1 MEQLLLTLSLL
12 VSGYYAQTDYHA
24 QMQPKTETM
33 SLIFI
38 GDIMGHGTQIE
49 AAYDSALNAYNFNPV
64 FKKIAPVM
72 GNADFTIANLE
83 VTLAGEP
90 YTGYPQFSSPDE
102 LAVACKN
109 NGIDVLVTANN
120 HSVDRGGKGMVRTIR
135 ILDSLNIPH
144 TGTFKDSLDRQER
157 NLLILQKGNL
167 KVGVLNYTYGTNG
180 LTVAPPISVNRI
192 DSNLMKADIDSAK
205 TKGLDKLIVIM
216 HWGKEYEPHPNKY
229 QTNYAKFLFENGVDI
244 VIGSHPHVL
253 ERMEYH
259 PADSV
264 FQERF
269 IVYSLG
275 NFVSNQRTI
284 PRDGG
289 AMVKLE
295 LTKTDSSTQITN
307 RGYILTW
314 VNKPKRGSKRKFEIL
329 PVYLYDEG
337 KGEGISDDYR
347 VKMKVY
353 SDGARK
359 LMKENNFGVE
369 EIVE

>member
-1 MEQLLLTLSLL
+1 
-12 VSGYYAQTDYHA
+12 
-24 QMQPKTETM
+24 M

-38 GDIMGHGTQIE
+38 GDIMGHGTQID
-49 AAYDSALNAYNFNPV
+49 AAYDTALKDYNYNPV
-64 FKKIAPVM
+64 FEIIAPVM

-83 VTLAGEP
+83 VTLAGKP
-90 YTGYPQFSSPDE
+90 YSGYPQFSSPDE

-120 HSVDRGGKGMVRTIR
+120 HSVDRGGKGMVRTIKV
-135 ILDSLNIPH
+135 LDSLNIPH
-144 TGTFKDSLDRQER
+144 TGTFKDSLDRLDR
-157 NLLILQKGNL
+157 NLLILQKGNIR
-167 KVGVLNYTYGTNG
+167 VGVLNYTYGTNG

-192 DSNLMKADIDSAK
+192 DSSLMKMDIDSAK
-205 TKGLDKLIVIM
+205 TKGLDKLVVVM
-216 HWGKEYEPHPNKY
+216 HWGKEYEAQPNKY
-229 QTNYAKFLFENGVDI
+229 QTNYAQFLFENGVDI
-244 VIGSHPHVL
+244 IIGSHPHVL

-259 PADSV
+259 TADSSL
-264 FQERF
+264 QERF

-295 LTKTDSSTQITN
+295 LTKIDSSTQITN
-307 RGYILTW
+307 RGYYLTW
-314 VNKPKRGSKRKFEIL
+314 VNKPKVGGKRKFQIL

-347 VKMKVY
+347 KKMKVY
-353 SDGARK
+353 SDGARL
-359 LMKENNFGVE
+359 LMNENNIGVE
-369 EIVE
+369 EIVD